1 MTRTSCHRP
10 SLLAINRARHLG
22 ELIDRRAPKPMLEMN
37 TSLVTPTS
45 SSVWLEGALEL
56 CELIQEASYVLTD
69 GIGGFPHAASF
80 RWLVRMLQGEGAIM
94 VFNDPDFDGC
104 AFSRSWAIRNR
115 LRLFGPEGSCPTLRT
130 GFPKTGAEEGNVY
143 ACLFR
148 PD

>member
-1 MTRTSCHRP
+1 M
-10 SLLAINRARHLG
+10 I
-22 ELIDRRAPKPMLEMN
+22 EMN
-37 TSLVTPTS
+37 ASLVTPTS

-80 RWLVRMLQGEGAIM
+80 RWLVRMLQGEGATM
-94 VFNDPDFDGC
+94 VFKAPILTATMSPVHGRD
-104 AFSRSWAIRNR
+104 WNR
-115 LRLFGPEGSCPTLRT
+115 LRLFVPEGLCPTPRIEFL
-130 GFPKTGAEEGNVY
+130 KTGVEKGSVY